1 MSKEEMNERYMATAN
16 GGPGGV
22 PEGGEGE
29 VTIEDI
35 AEVLNE
41 LVSEGTI
48 DSATAESAMED
59 ILAAALGEGGG
70 VPGAELAEGAESPA
84 PDTIEDV
91 AAAPAPKSDVDPK
104 MASVKK
110 NLKARVKKALSQK
123 G

>member
-59 ILAAALGEGGG
+59 ILAAA
-70 VPGAELAEGAESPA
+70 S
-84 PDTIEDV
+84 
-91 AAAPAPKSDVDPK
+91 
-104 MASVKK
+104 SVKK
-110 NLKARVKKALSQK
+110 T
-123 G
+123 